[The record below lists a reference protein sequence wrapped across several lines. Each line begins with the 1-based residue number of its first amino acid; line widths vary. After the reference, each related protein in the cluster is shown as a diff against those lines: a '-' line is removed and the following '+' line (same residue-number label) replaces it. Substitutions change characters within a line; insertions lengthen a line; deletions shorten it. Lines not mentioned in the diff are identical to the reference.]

1 MDILQ
6 AARQGVFL
14 LWDGNEMDV
23 VGHQAIADQ
32 RHPVSLD
39 APMKQIEVNTF
50 LGIPFQDEAPRIAA
64 LRDVMS
70 NAWRNHP
77 GESNH
82 LSPRRT
88 TFGAPG
94 ASLPINFLA
103 PAPGI
108 MFGEMG

>member
-1 MDILQ
+1 
-6 AARQGVFL
+6 
-14 LWDGNEMDV
+14 MDV

-32 RHPVSLD
+32 GHTVSLD

-50 LGIPFQDEAPRIAA
+50 LGIPFQDEAPLIAA

-88 TFGAPG
+88 TLGAPG
-94 ASLPINFLA
+94 ARLTDQLPRASTRDHVQRNGLTYGA
-103 PAPGI
+103 ANR
-108 MFGEMG
+108 